1 MVLAYFD
8 IETKNDW
15 FCLIWLT
22 PWQLKSPPVKGG
34 MEKAATSNCC
44 PWPENSECVVFAMA
58 NWLNPCRQNI
68 YQSRSFHFIHS
79 PSSSPL
85 FTSSKF
91 SASLSSFIFSK
102 RVLKELNDYVFFQV
116 TNFHLSVP
124 VIVHHVPASFHLQ
137 APLLPFSLKYQLF
150 MWVENLL
157 SMQSVLICH

>member
-1 MVLAYFD
+1 MIFDIINMKLNRLAIINSNWILLIKMVLAYFD

-91 SASLSSFIFSK
+91 SASLSLFAFH
-102 RVLKELNDYVFFQV
+102 ELEILRFAI
-116 TNFHLSVP
+116 
-124 VIVHHVPASFHLQ
+124 IVY
-137 APLLPFSLKYQLF
+137 LL
-150 MWVENLL
+150 
-157 SMQSVLICH
+157 